1 MNGINCLGEM
11 GGNID
16 EVHLGVTVSG
26 NTLGVVSW
34 NYIGVGKKNTKTI
47 KLIRQGQF
55 LYSSVLVVV

>member
-26 NTLGVVSW
+26 NTLGVVS
-34 NYIGVGKKNTKTI
+34 
-47 KLIRQGQF
+47 
-55 LYSSVLVVV
+55 